1 MSKLKIRIKRP
12 FQRSSHNSAVGSM
25 VASPSASHEP
35 SDSLTGGPMPTNT
48 SSHLSLNS
56 DEFLVPGQSSSAP
69 SVPSVTVTP
78 AVETSGNIPVAVTS
92 NTTSPST
99 ATYST
104 IPSTP
109 TAAFGPVTPIAP
121 LSTQNVRRA
130 GWTGLEAFARALR
143 GTTISAFAPLRATVD
158 NIANCIEIFENAAES
173 HTGYGTLRI
182 ELDTLFHDL
191 AGHFGAKM
199 APGMTASIVNL
210 AKWVYDADHPAVSLT
225 HMLRGID
232 RELDHVCRKR
242 GRNPYWR
249 FLQAENDIDEVLEC
263 YRRIQAMLQRLA
275 LNANI
280 NVWRIAD
287 EQATVGILILT
298 A

>member
-210 AKWVYDADHPAVSLT
+210 AK
-225 HMLRGID
+225 GID